1 MMVTIIGESGSGKSE
16 YAENLIMDLQR
27 SNNDSK
33 KLYYIAT
40 MEPYGKEAKK
50 RISRHRKER
59 SGKGFITVEYYNNTI
74 DCCLEVKSNILLE
87 CMSNLAANIMFNNGI
102 NDKYLVYNKI
112 CNIIGKFKETAS
124 NLVVVTND
132 IFADGNIYDRST
144 MEYIELLGMVNRYL
158 TDISDKAEEVIY
170 SCPFVIKGGT

>member
-1 MMVTIIGESGSGKSE
+1 MMVTVIGESGSGKSE

-27 SNNDSK
+27 SNNYSK

-40 MEPYGKEAKK
+40 MEPYGKEAQK

-74 DCCLEVKSNILLE
+74 ECCLEAKSNILLE

-112 CNIIGKFKETAS
+112 CNIIGKFKEIAS
-124 NLVVVTND
+124 NFVVVTND
-132 IFADGNIYDRST
+132 IFVDGNIYDKST
-144 MEYIELLGMVNRYL
+144 MEYIKLLGMVNRYL
-158 TDISDKAEEVIY
+158 TDISDRVEEVIY
-170 SCPFVIKGGT
+170 SCPFVIKGGA